1 MRRRQLLLGAG
12 AAVLGLPTPAGAAPL
27 VVHDALGRSVAIP
40 APPRRIVPIFA
51 SNTEIVASLGLADR
65 IVGIEAFTR
74 YPPDV
79 LDRPLV
85 GGRLG
90 FSVDAIVALR
100 PDLLVVTPSR
110 QAANQLIDPMERL
123 GIPIIVLL
131 QRDVPEILA
140 NIRLVARIAG
150 IAERGETVAGGLQG
164 RLDAVSKRIA
174 GRARPSAIM
183 ITGRLG
189 NGLMLVARTG
199 TYTADAIARAGAR
212 HAFGRGDILAQVSPE
227 AILNADPDVLLFGGG
242 ERDLKELIA
251 RPGFND
257 MRAVREGRAHAIL
270 RTQFLIPGPRTIDGI
285 ESLAR
290 LLHPA
295 AS

>member
-1 MRRRQLLLGAG
+1 MLGAG

-227 AILNADPDVLLFGGG
+227 AILNADSDVLLFGGG